1 MAAKTY
7 ALDASILNAVLRN
20 LAYTSPAAVYAA
32 LNTSTSTPG
41 AAGTEVVDANYTRV
55 VCTFGA
61 PVNGVSACGALSGFF
76 GAGAAA
82 GPIAITEVAI
92 YDTLAKTTGNML
104 YYGPLSV
111 PKTVGAGDTVSFAAS
126 ALTVTEQ

>member
-7 ALDASILNAVLRN
+7 ALDNALLSAVLRN
-20 LAYTSPAAVYAA
+20 VAYVQPAAVYVG
-32 LNTSTSTPG
+32 LTTGTSTPG
-41 AAGTEVVDANYTRV
+41 AAATEVVDANYTRIV
-55 VCTFGA
+55 ATFGA
-61 PVNGVSACGALSGFF
+61 PVNGVTACGALSGFF

-92 YDTLAKTTGNML
+92 YDNGVKATGNML
-104 YYGPLSV
+104 YYGPLAV